1 MRISR
6 AKLIVLIALVVVIA
20 VELRTVLA
28 FFDVEVSILAIAVG
42 SVVVIVALVS
52 WAVFTTAEPQEPG

>member
-28 FFDVEVSILAIAVG
+28 FFDVELSILAVAVG

-52 WAVFTTAEPQEPG
+52 WAVFTTSEPQKPG

>member
-28 FFDVEVSILAIAVG
+28 FFDVEVSILAVVVG

-52 WAVFTTAEPQEPG
+52 WAVFTTSEPQNPG

>member
-28 FFDVEVSILAIAVG
+28 FFDVEVSILTIAVG
-42 SVVVIVALVS
+42 SAVVIRALVS
-52 WAVFTTAEPQEPG
+52 WAVFTTSEPQKPG